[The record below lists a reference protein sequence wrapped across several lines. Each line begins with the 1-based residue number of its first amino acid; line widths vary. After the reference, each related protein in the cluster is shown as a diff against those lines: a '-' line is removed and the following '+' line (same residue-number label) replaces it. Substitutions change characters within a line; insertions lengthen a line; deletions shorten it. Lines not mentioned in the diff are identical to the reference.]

1 MPSDLNSGLEPPR
14 PGSSLLPTPATLGSA
29 TEQGHSQDEAIRPP
43 RRPQTWSMARAGS
56 HGQRRPLRSSRKSS
70 DPPCVC
76 PGFPGGWPQ
85 PCYCSGGHACPWGPR
100 ASSLGAAGRPPASHV
115 RQPPR
120 DSPASSPFRFDSG
133 LLPLHVSRGRPT
145 VPGGHQLLHRT
156 RGSQGGLVGHTS
168 GPLNGLPLTFDR
180 STPLSA
186 LLGEPCLKPNPTR
199 LSSSTTLCAPFSS
212 CLFRS

>member
-56 HGQRRPLRSSRKSS
+56 HGQRQPLRSSRKSS

-100 ASSLGAAGRPPASHV
+100 ASSLGRQGDLQPVTSVSRRGTAV
-115 RQPPR
+115 R
-120 DSPASSPFRFDSG
+120 
-133 LLPLHVSRGRPT
+133 PLHFVWTLGSCLCTCLEGGSRFLVDISSSIGLGAP
-145 VPGGHQLLHRT
+145 
-156 RGSQGGLVGHTS
+156 RGS
-168 GPLNGLPLTFDR
+168 
-180 STPLSA
+180 TPHFQQIYASKS
-186 LLGEPCLKPNPTR
+186 P
-199 LSSSTTLCAPFSS
+199 SW
-212 CLFRS
+212 

>member
-56 HGQRRPLRSSRKSS
+56 HGQRQPLRSSRKSS

-100 ASSLGAAGRPPASHV
+100 ASSLGRQGDLQPVTSVSRRGTALRPLHFV
-115 RQPPR
+115 WTR
-120 DSPASSPFRFDSG
+120 
-133 LLPLHVSRGRPT
+133 LLPLHVSRGRLT
-145 VPGGHQLLHRT
+145 VPGGHQLLHWT
-156 RGSQGGLVGHTS
+156 GGSPGVYPS
-168 GPLNGLPLTFDR
+168 LPTDL
-180 STPLSA
+180 
-186 LLGEPCLKPNPTR
+186 R
-199 LSSSTTLCAPFSS
+199 L
-212 CLFRS
+212 

>member
-1 MPSDLNSGLEPPR
+1 MCSVTSVVSDSLQPQRLDR
-14 PGSSLLPTPATLGSA
+14 PGSRQGVGKPQHPAVS
-29 TEQGHSQDEAIRPP
+29 QGRG
-43 RRPQTWSMARAGS
+43 RR
-56 HGQRRPLRSSRKSS
+56 
-70 DPPCVC
+70 
-76 PGFPGGWPQ
+76 
-85 PCYCSGGHACPWGPR
+85 
-100 ASSLGAAGRPPASHV
+100 AGRPPASHV